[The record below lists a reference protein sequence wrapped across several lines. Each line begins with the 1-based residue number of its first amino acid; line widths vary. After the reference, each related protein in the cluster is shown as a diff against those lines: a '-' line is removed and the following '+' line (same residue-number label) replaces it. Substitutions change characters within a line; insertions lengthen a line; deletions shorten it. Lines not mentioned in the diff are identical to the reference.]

1 MLKFLVYE
9 KFLSWKLLNKMELS
23 YILNYYKKESFDIWR
38 VNLWFNIEKNLS
50 LVGGIK
56 KPNIEWIKRSY
67 GLVKYVLCLKNYC
80 YSSKTGKETLVFTT
94 VCTVCIRQEVDQV
107 FEDPLK

>member
-1 MLKFLVYE
+1 
-9 KFLSWKLLNKMELS
+9 MEVS
-23 YILNYYKKESFDIWR
+23 YILNYYKKENLDIWR
-38 VNLWFNIEKNLS
+38 VNLFNTEKNSS
-50 LVGGIK
+50 LVCEIK